1 MDSSTTQT
9 PSPPVKKHQNLKLV
23 PLTTTEHLDDFW
35 EIWREER
42 GVLWSYV
49 FSYFLSFLLLFPFL
63 SLFVCMKGKG
73 E

>member
-1 MDSSTTQT
+1 MDLNTAQTQ
-9 PSPPVKKHQNLKLV
+9 SPPVKKHQNLQLV

-49 FSYFLSFLLLFPFL
+49 FSHFLSFVFPFPF
-63 SLFVCMKGKG
+63 SFSHA
-73 E
+73 